1 MNQITI
7 EEVYSTI
14 GKLYL
19 EKEANMNALLKENES
34 LKKEV
39 LELRKKDI
47 NKNPTDVP
55 ETTKK
60 LHR

>member
-19 EKEANMNALLKENES
+19 EKETNVNALLKENES

-60 LHR
+60 AA